1 MDAGVCG
8 VSGATAAAAAAGS
21 CSARFFSSVG
31 LVIILGISLLL

>member
-8 VSGATAAAAAAGS
+8 VSGAAAAGS